1 MAYLKILLILTFS
14 TSLLAQDKF
23 DNLNMRMHKF
33 VDDKDLAGVQTL
45 VIKDN
50 KILNFDTYGYSNIKE
65 QKPLTK
71 NSIFRIASM
80 TKCIVSV
87 AFMKLYDQGHFNLED
102 PINKYIP
109 EFSNTLVDDGKGNY
123 AEVSKPIRI
132 VDLLRHTSGYGK
144 SNPLITSKF
153 NHLKSF
159 KSVDLKTEVERMS
172 KIPLSSEP
180 GTEWRYSPSV
190 NICGYLIELISEKK
204 LDEFLK
210 DEIFDPLNMTD
221 TFFEIPES
229 KFDRFTTLY
238 IKDKENNIVEFDHPN
253 DSSFT
258 KEVTFFNAAGLM
270 ASTIKDFSQFCEMML
285 NKGELNGVQ
294 ILKPKTVLLMTEDRL
309 NGIPN
314 AKPSNA
320 NHKPN
325 ASVGFG
331 LGFNVI
337 TDIQKYPIEGSLGSY
352 GWHGSNG
359 TYFKIDPKEN
369 LMLIFMTQMKG
380 FEYSQKEIFESMVY
394 KAVL

>member
-1 MAYLKILLILTFS
+1 
-14 TSLLAQDKF
+14 
-23 DNLNMRMHKF
+23 MHKF

-50 KILNFDTYGYSNIKE
+50 KVLNFDTYGYSNIRE

-109 EFSNTLVDDGKGNY
+109 EFCNTLVDDGKGNY
-123 AEVSKPIRI
+123 VKVSNPIRI

-144 SNPLITSKF
+144 SNPFLTAKF
-153 NHLKSF
+153 NHLKSY
-159 KSVDLKTEVERMS
+159 KSADLKTEVKRMS
-172 KIPLSSEP
+172 EIPLSSEP
-180 GTEWRYSPSV
+180 GTEWRYGPSV
-190 NICGYLIELISEKK
+190 NICGYLIELISGKK
-204 LDEFLK
+204 LDKFLK
-210 DEIFDPLNMTD
+210 DEIFDPLNMKD
-221 TFFEIPES
+221 TFFEIPAS

-238 IKDKENNIVEFDHPN
+238 IKDKENNIIELDHPN

-258 KEVTFFNAAGLM
+258 KEVTFFNAAGLL
-270 ASTIKDFSQFCEMML
+270 ASTIKDFSQFCKMLL

-294 ILKPKTVLLMTEDRL
+294 ILKPETVSLMTEDRL
-309 NGIPN
+309 NRIPN

-325 ASVGFG
+325 TSVGFG

-352 GWHGSNG
+352 GWHGSTG

-369 LMLIFMTQMKG
+369 LILIFMTQMKG

>member
-14 TSLLAQDKF
+14 TSLLAQGKF
-23 DNLNMRMHKF
+23 DSLNMRMHKF

-50 KILNFDTYGYSNIKE
+50 KVLNFDTYGYSNIRE

-109 EFSNTLVDDGKGNY
+109 EFCNTLVDDGKGNY
-123 AEVSKPIRI
+123 VKVSNPIRI

-144 SNPLITSKF
+144 SNPFLTAKF

-159 KSVDLKTEVERMS
+159 KSADLKTEVKRMS
-172 KIPLSSEP
+172 EIPLSSEP
-180 GTEWRYSPSV
+180 GTEWRYGPSV
-190 NICGYLIELISEKK
+190 NICGYLIELISGKK
-204 LDEFLK
+204 LDKFLK
-210 DEIFDPLNMTD
+210 DEIFDPLNMKD
-221 TFFEIPES
+221 TFFEIPAS

-238 IKDKENNIVEFDHPN
+238 IKDKENNIIELDHPN

-258 KEVTFFNAAGLM
+258 KEVTFFNAAGLL
-270 ASTIKDFSQFCEMML
+270 ASTIKDFSQFCKMLL

-294 ILKPKTVLLMTEDRL
+294 ILKPETVSLMTEDRL
-309 NGIPN
+309 NRIPN

-325 ASVGFG
+325 TSVGFG

-352 GWHGSNG
+352 GWHGSTG

-369 LMLIFMTQMKG
+369 LILIFMTQMKG